1 VLDIAMPKIEVVM
14 AAENYGRFKI
24 EPLDPGYGHTLGNAL
39 RRVLLSSIPGSAI
52 TKIKIDGV
60 FHEFST
66 IAGVKEDVTEIVLNI
81 KGIRLRSYAE
91 RPVKVLLAKQGAGP
105 VRAGDIDT
113 PSNVELVNP
122 NHYICTLDG
131 DDAHLEIEMTVERGR
146 GYLPADQRD
155 VLPIG
160 EIPVDAIFTPVPK
173 VNYIVENTR
182 IGQATDFDRLIL
194 EIWTDGTIKAGDAL
208 SHAAQVL
215 VQYSQTIADFNRVAT
230 EQPALPTQSG
240 LVIPPDIYDTPIE
253 DLDLSTRTYNCLKRA
268 DITKV
273 GQVLEMDEK
282 ALLSVRNL
290 GQKSMEE
297 IRDKLIERGY
307 IPKPANG
314 GVLTNGDDGVAALS
328 GADAEAFE

>member
-1 VLDIAMPKIEVVM
+1 MLDIAMPKIEVVQ
-14 AAENYGRFKI
+14 AAENYGRFKV

-60 FHEFST
+60 YHEFAT
-66 IAGVKEDVTEIVLNI
+66 IPGVKEDVTEIVLNI

-91 RPVKVLLAKQGAGP
+91 RPVKVLLTKQGPGV

-122 NHYICTLDG
+122 NHYIATLDSEE
-131 DDAHLEIEMTVERGR
+131 AHLEIEMTVERGR
-146 GYLPADQRD
+146 GYVPADQREA
-155 VLPIG
+155 LPIG
-160 EIPVDAIFTPVPK
+160 EIPVDAIFTPVPR
-173 VNYIVENTR
+173 VNYVVENTR
-182 IGQATDFDRLIL
+182 IGQATDYDRLLI
-194 EIWTDGTIKAGDAL
+194 EIWTDGTIKPGDAL

-215 VQYSQTIADFNRVAT
+215 VQYSQTIADFNRLTMELETVAVDRGLAI
-230 EQPALPTQSG
+230 PA
-240 LVIPPDIYDTPIE
+240 DIYDTPIE
-253 DLDLSTRTYNCLKRA
+253 ELDLSTRTYNCLKRA

-273 GQVLEMDEK
+273 GQVMEMDEK

-297 IRDKLIERGY
+297 IRDKLIERGFL
-307 IPKPANG
+307 PRPNG
-314 GVLTNGDDGVAALS
+314 AVGQLP
-328 GADAEAFE
+328 EAVGG

>member
-1 VLDIAMPKIEVVM
+1 MLDIAMPKIEVVQ

-66 IAGVKEDVTEIVLNI
+66 IPLVKEDVTEIVLNI

-91 RPVKVLLAKQGAGP
+91 RPVKVLLTKQGAGV
-105 VRAGDIDT
+105 VRAEDIDT

-122 NHYICTLDG
+122 NHYICTLDS
-131 DDAHLEIEMTVERGR
+131 DDAQIEIEMTVERGK
-146 GYLPADQRD
+146 GYMAADQRD
-155 VLPIG
+155 ALPIG

-173 VNYIVENTR
+173 VNYVVENMR
-182 IGQATDFDRLIL
+182 IGQATDYDRLLI

-215 VQYSQTIADFNRVAT
+215 VQYSQTIADFNRLTT
-230 EQPALPTQSG
+230 EQETPSMPGG
-240 LVIPPDIYDTPIE
+240 LVIPADIYDTPIE
-253 DLDLSTRTYNCLKRA
+253 ELDLSTRTYNCLKRA

-307 IPKPANG
+307 IPRSSVAVGSNG
-314 GVLTNGDDGVAALS
+314 TEPVGGEG
-328 GADAEAFE
+328 

>member
-1 VLDIAMPKIEVVM
+1 MLDIAMPRIEVVQ

-24 EPLDPGYGHTLGNAL
+24 EPLDPGYGNTLGNAL
-39 RRVLLSSIPGSAI
+39 RRVLISSIPGSAI
-52 TKIKIDGV
+52 TKIKIDGAY
-60 FHEFST
+60 HEFST
-66 IAGVKEDVTEIVLNI
+66 IAGVREDVTEIVLNV
-81 KGIRLRSYAE
+81 KGVRMRSYAE
-91 RPVKVLLAKQGAGP
+91 RPVKVLLTKQGPGP

-122 NHYICTLDG
+122 NHYICTLDSEEG
-131 DDAHLEIEMTVERGR
+131 HLEIEMTVERGR

-155 VLPIG
+155 TLPIG

-173 VNYIVENTR
+173 VNYLVENTR
-182 IGQATDFDRLIL
+182 VQQATDFDRLLI
-194 EIWTDGTIKAGDAL
+194 EIWTDGTIKPGDAL

-215 VQYSQTIADFNRVAT
+215 VQYSQTIADFNRLTMEPEPTAAPDGLSI
-230 EQPALPTQSG
+230 PA
-240 LVIPPDIYDTPIE
+240 DIYDTPIE
-253 DLDLSTRTYNCLKRA
+253 ELDLTTRTYNCLKRA

-282 ALLSVRNL
+282 ALMSVRNL

-307 IPKPANG
+307 IPKESAG
-314 GVLTNGDDGVAALS
+314 ALAAAASQLS
-328 GADAEAFE
+328 VTPVES

>member
-1 VLDIAMPKIEVVM
+1 MLDIAMPKIEVVQ

-66 IAGVKEDVTEIVLNI
+66 ITGVKEDVTEIVLNI

-91 RPVKVLLAKQGAGP
+91 RPVKVLLTKQGSGV
-105 VRAGDIDT
+105 VRAEDIDT

-122 NHYICTLDG
+122 NHYICTLDS
-131 DDAHLEIEMTVERGR
+131 DDGHIEIEMTVERGK
-146 GYLPADQRD
+146 GYMAADQRD
-155 VLPIG
+155 ALPIG

-173 VNYIVENTR
+173 VNYVVENMR
-182 IGQATDFDRLIL
+182 IGQATDYDRLLI

-215 VQYSQTIADFNRVAT
+215 VQYSQTIADFNRLTT
-230 EQPALPTQSG
+230 EQEAPATPHG
-240 LVIPPDIYDTPIE
+240 LVIPADIYDTPIE
-253 DLDLSTRTYNCLKRA
+253 ELDLSTRTYNCLKRA

-307 IPKPANG
+307 IPKSSVAVGSNG
-314 GVLTNGDDGVAALS
+314 VEPVTGEN
-328 GADAEAFE
+328 

>member
-1 VLDIAMPKIEVVM
+1 MLDIAMPKIEVVQ

-52 TKIKIDGV
+52 TRIKLDGV

-66 IAGVKEDVTEIVLNI
+66 LEGVKEDVTEIVLNV

-91 RPVKVLLAKQGAGP
+91 RPIKLFLSRRGP
-105 VRAGDIDT
+105 GVVRASDMEL
-113 PSNVELVNP
+113 PSNVELSNAD
-122 NHYICTLDG
+122 HYICTLDSEETR
-131 DDAHLEIEMTVERGR
+131 LELEMTVERGR
-146 GYLPADQRD
+146 GYIAADQRD
-155 VLPIG
+155 ALPIG
-160 EIPVDAIFTPVPK
+160 EIPIDAIFTPIPR
-173 VNYIVENTR
+173 VNYVVENTR
-182 IGQATDFDRLIL
+182 IGQATNFDRLLL
-194 EIWTDGTIKAGDAL
+194 EIWTDGTVKPGDAL

-215 VQYSQTIADFNRVAT
+215 VQYYQTIADFNRLSEEPPESEEAAVV
-230 EQPALPTQSG
+230 G
-240 LVIPPDIYDTPIE
+240 LAVPPDIYDTPIE

-273 GQVLEMDEK
+273 GQVLQMDEK

-297 IRDKLIERGY
+297 IRDKLFERGF
-307 IPKPANG
+307 IPQ
-314 GVLTNGDDGVAALS
+314 T
-328 GADAEAFE
+328 ETET

>member
-1 VLDIAMPKIEVVM
+1 MLDIAMPRIDVVQ

-24 EPLDPGYGHTLGNAL
+24 EPLDPGYGNTLGNAL
-39 RRVLLSSIPGSAI
+39 RRVLISSIPGSAI
-52 TKIKIDGV
+52 TKIKIDGAY
-60 FHEFST
+60 HEFST
-66 IAGVKEDVTEIVLNI
+66 IAGVREDVTEIVLNI
-81 KGIRLRSYAE
+81 KGVRLRSYAE
-91 RPVKVLLAKQGAGP
+91 RPVKVLLTKQGPGP

-131 DDAHLEIEMTVERGR
+131 EEGHLEIEMTVERGR

-155 VLPIG
+155 TLPIG
-160 EIPVDAIFTPVPK
+160 EIPVDAIFTPVPR
-173 VNYIVENTR
+173 VNYVVENTR
-182 IGQATDFDRLIL
+182 VQQATDFDRLLI

-215 VQYSQTIADFNRVAT
+215 VQYSQTIADFNRLTMEPETPEPGDGLAI
-230 EQPALPTQSG
+230 PA
-240 LVIPPDIYDTPIE
+240 DIYDTPIE
-253 DLDLSTRTYNCLKRA
+253 ELDLTTRTYNCLKRA

-282 ALLSVRNL
+282 ALMSVRNL

-307 IPKPANG
+307 IPKEGAG
-314 GVLTNGDDGVAALS
+314 ALAAAASQLS
-328 GADAEAFE
+328 VTPVEN

>member
-1 VLDIAMPKIEVVM
+1 MLDIAMPKIEVVQ

-60 FHEFST
+60 YHEFST
-66 IAGVKEDVTEIVLNI
+66 IPGIREDVTEIVLNV

-91 RPVKVLLAKQGAGP
+91 RPVKVLLTKQGGGI
-105 VRAGDIDT
+105 VRAGDIDA

-122 NHYICTLDG
+122 NHYICTMDDEDG
-131 DDAHLEIEMTVERGR
+131 HLEIEMTVERGR
-146 GYLPADQRD
+146 SYLPADQRD
-155 VLPIG
+155 AMPIG

-173 VNYIVENTR
+173 VNYVVENTR
-182 IGQATDFDRLIL
+182 IGQATDYDRLLI
-194 EIWTDGTIKAGDAL
+194 EIWTDGTIKPGDAL

-215 VQYSQTIADFNRVAT
+215 VQYSQTIAEFNRLNIEEEVVVGERPGLAI
-230 EQPALPTQSG
+230 PA
-240 LVIPPDIYDTPIE
+240 DIYDTPIE
-253 DLDLSTRTYNCLKRA
+253 ELDLSTRTYNCLKRA

-297 IRDKLIERGY
+297 IRDKLVERGY
-307 IPKPANG
+307 IPRWIN
-314 GVLTNGDDGVAALS
+314 VTTNGAALP
-328 GADAEAFE
+328 EEV

>member
-1 VLDIAMPKIEVVM
+1 MLDIAMPKIEVVQ
-14 AAENYGRFKI
+14 AAENYGRFKV

-60 FHEFST
+60 YHEFAT
-66 IAGVKEDVTEIVLNI
+66 IPGVKEDVTEIVLNI

-91 RPVKVLLAKQGAGP
+91 RPVKVLLTKQGPGV

-122 NHYICTLDG
+122 NHYIATLDSEE
-131 DDAHLEIEMTVERGR
+131 AHLEIEMTVERGR
-146 GYLPADQRD
+146 GYVPADQREA
-155 VLPIG
+155 LPIG
-160 EIPVDAIFTPVPK
+160 EIPVDAIFTPVPR
-173 VNYIVENTR
+173 VNYVVENTR
-182 IGQATDFDRLIL
+182 IGQATDYDRLLI
-194 EIWTDGTIKAGDAL
+194 EIWTDGTIKPGDAL

-215 VQYSQTIADFNRVAT
+215 VQYSQTIADFNRLTMELETVAVDRGLAI
-230 EQPALPTQSG
+230 PA
-240 LVIPPDIYDTPIE
+240 DIYDTPIE
-253 DLDLSTRTYNCLKRA
+253 ELDLSTRTYNCLKRA

-273 GQVLEMDEK
+273 GQVMEMDEK

-297 IRDKLIERGY
+297 IRDKLIERGFL
-307 IPKPANG
+307 PRPNG
-314 GVLTNGDDGVAALS
+314 AVGQLPETVGG
-328 GADAEAFE
+328 

>member
-1 VLDIAMPKIEVVM
+1 MPKIEVVQ

-66 IAGVKEDVTEIVLNI
+66 ITGVKEDVTEIVLNI

-91 RPVKVLLAKQGAGP
+91 RPVKVLLTKQSAGI
-105 VRAGDIDT
+105 VRAEDIDT

-122 NHYICTLDG
+122 NHYICTLDS
-131 DDAHLEIEMTVERGR
+131 DDGHIEIEMTVERGK
-146 GYLPADQRD
+146 GYMAADQRD
-155 VLPIG
+155 ALPIG
-160 EIPVDAIFTPVPK
+160 EIPVDAIFIPVPK
-173 VNYIVENTR
+173 VNYVVENMR
-182 IGQATDFDRLIL
+182 IGQATDYDRLLI

-215 VQYSQTIADFNRVAT
+215 VQYSQTIADFNRLTT
-230 EQPALPTQSG
+230 EQEAPATPHG
-240 LVIPPDIYDTPIE
+240 LVIPADIYDTPIE
-253 DLDLSTRTYNCLKRA
+253 ELDLSTRTYNCLKRA

-307 IPKPANG
+307 IPKSSVAVGSNG
-314 GVLTNGDDGVAALS
+314 VEPMS
-328 GADAEAFE
+328 AEN

>member
-1 VLDIAMPKIEVVM
+1 MLDIAMPKIEVVQ

-66 IAGVKEDVTEIVLNI
+66 IPGVKEDVTEIVLNV

-91 RPVKVLLAKQGAGP
+91 RPVKVLLTKQGTGV

-122 NHYICTLDG
+122 NHYICTLDS
-131 DDAHLEIEMTVERGR
+131 DDSHIEIEMTVERGK
-146 GYLPADQRD
+146 GYVAADQYD
-155 VLPIG
+155 ALLIG
-160 EIPVDAIFTPVPK
+160 EIPVDAIYTPVPK
-173 VNYIVENTR
+173 VNYVVENMR
-182 IGQATDFDRLIL
+182 IGQATDFDRLLI

-215 VQYSQTIADFNRVAT
+215 VQYSQTIADFNRLT
-230 EQPALPTQSG
+230 MEQEQPTAPSG
-240 LVIPPDIYDTPIE
+240 LAIPADIYDTPIE
-253 DLDLSTRTYNCLKRA
+253 ELDLSTRTYNCLKRA

-307 IPKPANG
+307 IPRSSVVSA
-314 GVLTNGDDGVAALS
+314 TNGTEPDTVEG
-328 GADAEAFE
+328 